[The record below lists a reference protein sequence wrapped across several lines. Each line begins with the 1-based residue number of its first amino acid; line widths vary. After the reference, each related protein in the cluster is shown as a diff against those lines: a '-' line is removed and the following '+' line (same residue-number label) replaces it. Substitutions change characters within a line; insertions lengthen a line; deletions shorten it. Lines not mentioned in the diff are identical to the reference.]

1 MLDVARIRQDFPILS
16 RRVHGDVPLVYLDSA
31 ATAQKPLS
39 VIEAESNF
47 YLNSNAA
54 IHRGAHALAELA
66 TAAFEESRH
75 KIADFIG
82 ATPSQVVFNK
92 NATEGLNTIAY
103 GFSNATAKL
112 RAGSKLNPGEERF
125 VLEVGDE
132 IVVTQMEHHANLVPW
147 QEVALKTGAVLRFIE
162 ATDDGRLDLTNLDS
176 VINDRTKVVSVVHQ
190 SNLLGTINAVDVIIA
205 RAKAVGAWAIIDAC
219 QSVPHMPVN
228 VVELGADFLVFS
240 GHKMCGPTGIG
251 VLWGTDEALAALP
264 VFMAGGSMIETVH
277 FDRSTY
283 AKAPQKF
290 EAGTQMAAQVVGLAA
305 AVDYLSALGMSEIAA
320 HEHRLT
326 ELAVA
331 ALSEIKGVRIIG
343 PNNAVN
349 RGSAISFVVDQ
360 LHPHDVGQVLDSR
373 GVAVR
378 VGHHCAWPTCRRFN
392 VPATTRASF
401 YLYNDESEIEPLVSG
416 ILAAQ
421 KFFGVS

>member
-16 RRVHGDVPLVYLDSA
+16 RKVHGDVPLIYLDSA
-31 ATAQKPLS
+31 ATSQKPLS

-47 YLNSNAA
+47 YMNSNAA
-54 IHRGAHALAELA
+54 IHRGAHALAEMA
-66 TAAFEESRH
+66 TAAFEESRQ

-82 ATPSQVVFNK
+82 ASTKQVVFNK

-103 GFSNATAKL
+103 GFSNASAKH

-125 VLEVGDE
+125 VLEAGDE
-132 IVVTQMEHHANLVPW
+132 IVITQMEHHANLVPW

-162 ATDDGRLDLTNLDS
+162 VTDDGRLDLSNLDS
-176 VINDRTKVVSVVHQ
+176 VISERAKVVSVVHQ
-190 SNLLGTINAVDVIIA
+190 SNLLGTINPLDLIIA
-205 RAKAVGAWAIIDAC
+205 RAKAVGAWTVVDAC
-219 QSVPHMPVN
+219 QSVPHMPVR
-228 VVELGADFLVFS
+228 VADIGADFLVFS
-240 GHKMCGPTGIG
+240 GHKMCGPSGVG

-264 VFMAGGSMIETVH
+264 VFITGGSMIESVH
-277 FDRSTY
+277 FEHSTF

-290 EAGTQMAAQVVGLAA
+290 EAGTQMAAQVVGLGA
-305 AVDYLSALGMSEIAA
+305 AVDYLSGIGMDLIAA

-326 ELAVA
+326 ELAIT
-331 ALSEIKGVRIIG
+331 ALGEMKGVRIVG
-343 PNNAVN
+343 PTDASE
-349 RGSAISFVVDQ
+349 RGSAISFVVDE

-421 KFFGVS
+421 KFFGVL

>member
-1 MLDVARIRQDFPILS
+1 
-16 RRVHGDVPLVYLDSA
+16 
-31 ATAQKPLS
+31 
-39 VIEAESNF
+39 
-47 YLNSNAA
+47 
-54 IHRGAHALAELA
+54 
-66 TAAFEESRH
+66 
-75 KIADFIG
+75 
-82 ATPSQVVFNK
+82 
-92 NATEGLNTIAY
+92 
-103 GFSNATAKL
+103 
-112 RAGSKLNPGEERF
+112 
-125 VLEVGDE
+125 
-132 IVVTQMEHHANLVPW
+132 
-147 QEVALKTGAVLRFIE
+147 
-162 ATDDGRLDLTNLDS
+162 
-176 VINDRTKVVSVVHQ
+176 
-190 SNLLGTINAVDVIIA
+190 
-205 RAKAVGAWAIIDAC
+205 
-219 QSVPHMPVN
+219 MPVN

-360 LHPHDVGQVLDSR
+360 LHPHDGQVLDSR